1 MRWRVVLLL
10 AIGLMYYGYVRENT
24 DKAMTAYD
32 SFKASYLTIIDQA
45 AAGQIPSEPPTS
57 LTAGN

>member
-45 AAGQIPSEPPTS
+45 AAGQIPTEPPTG